1 MFMVSMRLR
10 TEEQTKA
17 GSTHPA
23 RRKLRG
29 GSIGDLHGHK
39 NIQHMLIQHI
49 RKFLSRF
56 RPHPAQQIKS
66 YRGVLQLRNGLLI
79 ELDHHRRFAVWR
91 PLDREAAIAA
101 LSLFWHRGTDYTKNN
116 PGQPIR
122 SQPTLCSLSDIT
134 PGIRRVSLAASELPN
149 PPVGENP
156 NDGEPVTR
164 VIGWCQICPLGC
176 TPSGYPEAG
185 KSFAYRTSKLMGAPS
200 AKLLGRY
207 EIVAELGRGGMGV
220 VYKAR
225 DPKIDRFV
233 AIKTILLH
241 QSGVQEQREFRER
254 FFVEA
259 QAAGRLLHPGIVAVF
274 DVGEEPGT
282 SDPYI
287 VMEYIEGQTLREL
300 LVGQNGKLPLESAL
314 RITQELAEALDYAHA
329 QGVVHRDLKP
339 ANILVTKEGQ
349 AKIGDFGIAQ
359 LDLTHMTL
367 PGRVLGTPAYM
378 SPEQLEGE
386 QVDGRSD
393 LFSLGAILYY
403 MLTGFSPF
411 QGNSATTVCFKV
423 ANRDP
428 LQATALAPEL
438 PPELDAIISR
448 ALAKDPSVRYQRGM
462 EFATDLRQLREGATN
477 PPKGHLWFQPSEGRR
492 TWLDKAANRP
502 ISTAITP
509 GALSKKARPIA
520 AEGKSRTLL
529 SRIPSSGMLV
539 GPLISFFV
547 AAIVLGFLAWRQIR
561 IANPSATTVTESA
574 NRESVRES
582 TPGIQSLPV
591 AVANAQNDSAM
602 IQSDNQTETAAAI
615 ATASPKAAVNPAI
628 SKLMAPAV
636 PKAGVKA
643 RSSPVASK
651 ALPKPIEPA
660 APPLGPNLAFA
671 DSNVEVRVENH
682 FSDGILSIWIDD
694 KLAYEHALHDGH
706 KKKLILLG
714 GGIKETVTLP
724 LPSGKHTVR
733 VVVRSPKEKYDESQ
747 TVAGDFLK
755 GGEKVLSINFDKH
768 TREMRATLSDDL
780 TAHPHQ

>member
-1 MFMVSMRLR
+1 
-10 TEEQTKA
+10 
-17 GSTHPA
+17 
-23 RRKLRG
+23 
-29 GSIGDLHGHK
+29 
-39 NIQHMLIQHI
+39 
-49 RKFLSRF
+49 
-56 RPHPAQQIKS
+56 
-66 YRGVLQLRNGLLI
+66 
-79 ELDHHRRFAVWR
+79 
-91 PLDREAAIAA
+91 
-101 LSLFWHRGTDYTKNN
+101 
-116 PGQPIR
+116 
-122 SQPTLCSLSDIT
+122 
-134 PGIRRVSLAASELPN
+134 
-149 PPVGENP
+149 
-156 NDGEPVTR
+156 
-164 VIGWCQICPLGC
+164 
-176 TPSGYPEAG
+176 
-185 KSFAYRTSKLMGAPS
+185 MGAPS
-200 AKLLGRY
+200 GKLLGRY

-254 FFVEA
+254 LFVEA

-386 QVDGRSD
+386 KVDGRSD

-438 PPELDAIISR
+438 PPELDAIISL

-462 EFATDLRQLREGATN
+462 EFATDLRQLRERATN

-492 TWLDKAANRP
+492 TWLDKAAKRT
-502 ISTAITP
+502 ISTGTTP
-509 GALSKKARPIA
+509 RALSKARPIA
-520 AEGKSRTLL
+520 PQEKSRNLL
-529 SRIPSSGMLV
+529 SSISSSRVLV

-547 AAIVLGFLAWRQIR
+547 AAILLGFLAWRQVR
-561 IANPSATTVTESA
+561 IANPSATTVVEST

-582 TPGIQSLPV
+582 IPGKQSSPV
-591 AVANAQNDSAM
+591 AATNAQNDSAT
-602 IQSDNQTETAAAI
+602 IQSDNQTQTKASATI
-615 ATASPKAAVNPAI
+615 ATPRPKAAANPAI

-636 PKAGVKA
+636 HKAAVKAG
-643 RSSPVASK
+643 SSPVANK
-651 ALPKPIEPA
+651 AVPKPIEPA
-660 APPLGPNLAFA
+660 APAPGSNLAFA

-682 FSDGILSIWIDD
+682 FADGILSIWIDD

-714 GGIKETVTLP
+714 GGIKETVTIP
-724 LPSGKHTVR
+724 LTSGKHTLR
-733 VVVRSPKEKYDESQ
+733 VAVRSPKDQFDESQ

-768 TREMRATLSDDL
+768 SREMRATLSDDL
-780 TAHPHQ
+780 TTHPHQ

>member
-1 MFMVSMRLR
+1 M
-10 TEEQTKA
+10 
-17 GSTHPA
+17 
-23 RRKLRG
+23 
-29 GSIGDLHGHK
+29 
-39 NIQHMLIQHI
+39 
-49 RKFLSRF
+49 
-56 RPHPAQQIKS
+56 
-66 YRGVLQLRNGLLI
+66 
-79 ELDHHRRFAVWR
+79 
-91 PLDREAAIAA
+91 AA
-101 LSLFWHRGTDYTKNN
+101 
-116 PGQPIR
+116 
-122 SQPTLCSLSDIT
+122 
-134 PGIRRVSLAASELPN
+134 
-149 PPVGENP
+149 
-156 NDGEPVTR
+156 
-164 VIGWCQICPLGC
+164 
-176 TPSGYPEAG
+176 PSG
-185 KSFAYRTSKLMGAPS
+185 
-200 AKLLGRY
+200 KLLGRY
-207 EIVAELGRGGMGV
+207 EIVAELGRGGMGA

-462 EFATDLRQLREGATN
+462 EFAADLRQLREGTTN

-502 ISTAITP
+502 IFTATTP
-509 GALSKKARPIA
+509 RAMSKPRPTV
-520 AEGKSRTLL
+520 AEKKSSNLL
-529 SRIPSSGMLV
+529 SRISSSRVLV

-561 IANPSATTVTESA
+561 IANPSATTVVESA
-574 NRESVRES
+574 NRATVRES
-582 TPGIQSLPV
+582 TPAKQSSPV
-591 AVANAQNDSAM
+591 AATNAQNASAT
-602 IQSDNQTETAAAI
+602 IQSDSQTETEPSATLAA
-615 ATASPKAAVNPAI
+615 ASPKAPANPAI
-628 SKLMAPAV
+628 FKLMAPAV
-636 PKAGVKA
+636 HKPGVKA
-643 RSSPVASK
+643 GSSPVASK
-651 ALPKPIEPA
+651 AAPTPIEPA
-660 APPLGPNLAFA
+660 ASAPGPNLAFA

-714 GGIKETVTLP
+714 GGIKETVTIP

-733 VVVRSPKEKYDESQ
+733 VAVRSPKEQYDASQ

-768 TREMRATLSDDL
+768 SREMRATLSDDL
-780 TAHPHQ
+780 TPHPHQ